1 MMWENICLFNDEKIL
16 QQLRPIT
23 DHRNCWDLLIGT
35 STLIEKWQKYSAQP
49 IYTIHTLF
57 TDNIPHSSI
66 FLLGSALPNKEL
78 IALLEQLPE
87 ESALFAQNQLIGF
100 KTTKPNQDTKDLQ
113 KVTTD
118 LTNLYINQLED
129 ALNHNAQFLKKEI
142 QSNAFKLDELQKK
155 GNILLS
161 PENIFIDS
169 SADIKG
175 SILDASSGPIFI
187 GKNVRLSI
195 GTLVQGP
202 ACFLEDSSTNL
213 GAKIRPNCTI
223 GQGCKIGGEINHSIF
238 YPFSNKS
245 HEGYIGSSM
254 IGSFSNLGALT
265 SCSNLRNDLQ
275 AIELYDESQ
284 KGFRK
289 TNEKNI
295 GIMMGDYVTTG
306 VGTLFNTA
314 TWIGSHCNISSI
326 GFPPKHI
333 PSFTWGEFPKTSN
346 YRFEKALEVAK
357 AWTKLKGQN
366 IHQNLEQRMEEIWKE
381 QATFRT

>member
-35 STLIEKWQKYSAQP
+35 STLIEKWQKYSAKP
-49 IYTIHTLF
+49 IHTIHTLF

-142 QSNAFKLDELQKK
+142 QSNEFNIDLMRKN
-155 GNILLS
+155 GNIILS
-161 PENIFIDS
+161 PENIHIDPTAS
-169 SADIKG
+169 IKG
-175 SILDASSGPIFI
+175 SVLDASTGPISI
-187 GKNVRLSI
+187 GKNVQINI
-195 GTLVQGP
+195 GTLIQGP
-202 ACFLEDSSTNL
+202 ACLLEGSSTNL

-223 GQGCKIGGEINHSIF
+223 AQGCKIGGEVNHTIF

-245 HEGYIGSSM
+245 HEGYIGSSI

-265 SCSNLRNDLQ
+265 TCSNLRNDLKTVS
-275 AIELYDESQ
+275 LYDASL
-284 KGFRK
+284 KGFRNTK
-289 TNEKNI
+289 AKNL
-295 GIMMGDYVTTG
+295 GIIMGDYVTTG
-306 VGTLFNTA
+306 VGTSFNTG
-314 TWIGSHCNISSI
+314 TWIGSHCNISSV

-333 PSFTWGEFPKTSN
+333 PSYTWGQYPEISTFQ
-346 YRFEKALEVAK
+346 FEKAWEVSQS
-357 AWTKLKGQN
+357 WTKLKGQN
-366 IHQNLEQRMEEIWKE
+366 IHQNLRQRMEEIWKE
-381 QATFRT
+381 EATFRT